1 MPAPSILVLVGMS
14 LLIGCANG
22 FSGFGNQATLY
33 LQSPADQIA
42 VASGLLRTAT
52 YLGAIFSSSLI
63 GITFGP
69 AATDHGFHTLAWV
82 LLGIG
87 ALALILTVLDRSIP
101 RVAE

>member
-1 MPAPSILVLVGMS
+1 MLVGMS

-22 FSGFGNQATLY
+22 FSG
-33 LQSPADQIA
+33 
-42 VASGLLRTAT
+42 
-52 YLGAIFSSSLI
+52 
-63 GITFGP
+63 FGP